1 MDRSLAS
8 FNFILEDC
16 RVLIQGITGVEAAAV
31 AKHMLQYGTR
41 VVAGVSPG
49 KGGRT
54 VESVPVYDSV
64 GEAVEQH
71 RPNVSLI
78 YVSAPFVR
86 DACLEAVEAGMPLVL
101 IVTERV
107 PQKDIM
113 EIIARAQSKG
123 SRIVGPNTVGLIK
136 PSRRLKLGPIGGD
149 RPERIFSEGN
159 VSIISRSGGMSAETS
174 WMLKR
179 EGLGVSLNIAIGG
192 DPILGTTMK
201 EMLQI
206 LEHDPETGAAVLFCE
221 PGGAMEEEV
230 AEFVRGGEFKK
241 PVVAYVAG
249 RFTEEL
255 PRGVKFGH
263 AGAMIQSNAGLP
275 STKME
280 ALKDAGVHVAERYS
294 QIPKILEHLV

>member
-1 MDRSLAS
+1 M
-8 FNFILEDC
+8 
-16 RVLIQGITGVEAAAV
+16 
-31 AKHMLQYGTR
+31 
-41 VVAGVSPG
+41 
-49 KGGRT
+49 
-54 VESVPVYDSV
+54 
-64 GEAVEQH
+64 
-71 RPNVSLI
+71 
-78 YVSAPFVR
+78 
-86 DACLEAVEAGMPLVL
+86 
-101 IVTERV
+101 
-107 PQKDIM
+107 
-113 EIIARAQSKG
+113 
-123 SRIVGPNTVGLIK
+123 
-136 PSRRLKLGPIGGD
+136 
-149 RPERIFSEGN
+149 
-159 VSIISRSGGMSAETS
+159 
-174 WMLKR
+174 
-179 EGLGVSLNIAIGG
+179 
-192 DPILGTTMK
+192 GTTMK